1 MTATDPGQSQ
11 LDAARR
17 LDAEAELPSQR
28 DHFHVPLTERG
39 EDAIYFCGNS
49 LGLQP
54 RATAAHVEEI
64 VADWQRLGVDGH
76 RGARTPWYSYH
87 EIFREQGARLVGAR
101 PGEVVMM
108 NSLTV
113 NLHLLLTS
121 FYRPQGRRTRILMES
136 PAFPSDIYCIRSHL
150 EARGLEPDDHIL
162 IVEPRSGE
170 DCLRTDDIVAA
181 IEEAGDRLA
190 TIMMGGVNYL
200 TGQALDLHAITEAG
214 HRVGAVVGFDLAHA
228 VGNIPLKLH
237 DWNVDFA
244 AWCSYKYLNSGPGA
258 IAGVYVHERHGSN
271 PELPRLAGWW
281 GNDPDTRFRMHLED
295 RFIPVPSADSW
306 QISNPPVLA
315 MAPLRASLDLFDS
328 IGMDSLRRRSLALT
342 GYLRERLEAVPGR
355 RYRITTPADADSH
368 GCQLSI
374 VVDEDAEAAFRT
386 IESMGVVADFR
397 PPATIRVAPTPLYNT
412 FEDCHR
418 FASMMAE
425 SFGSES

>member
-1 MTATDPGQSQ
+1 
-11 LDAARR
+11 
-17 LDAEAELPSQR
+17 
-28 DHFHVPLTERG
+28 
-39 EDAIYFCGNS
+39 
-49 LGLQP
+49 
-54 RATAAHVEEI
+54 
-64 VADWQRLGVDGH
+64 
-76 RGARTPWYSYH
+76 
-87 EIFREQGARLVGAR
+87 
-101 PGEVVMM
+101 M

-113 NLHLLLTS
+113 NLHLLLS
-121 FYRPQGRRTRILMES
+121 AFYRPEGARRKILIEAH
-136 PAFPSDIYCIRSHL
+136 AFPSDEYAVQSCVSSRGGSDEDILRVAGGTDQLI
-150 EARGLEPDDHIL
+150 EAINTTDGLCVVL
-162 IVEPRSGE
+162 IGAVQYYSGE
-170 DCLRTDDIVAA
+170 WFDAS
-181 IEEAGDRLA
+181 RLA
-190 TIMMGGVNYL
+190 RAT
-200 TGQALDLHAITEAG
+200 HEK
-214 HRVGAVVGFDLAHA
+214 GAVLGLDCAHA
-228 VGNIPLKLH
+228 AGNVPLRLH
-237 DWNVDFA
+237 DDAVDFA
-244 AWCSYKYLNSGPGA
+244 CWCSYKYLNSGPGA

-328 IGMDSLRRRSLALT
+328 IGMDPLRRRSLALT

-355 RYRITTPADADSH
+355 RYRITTPADAESH